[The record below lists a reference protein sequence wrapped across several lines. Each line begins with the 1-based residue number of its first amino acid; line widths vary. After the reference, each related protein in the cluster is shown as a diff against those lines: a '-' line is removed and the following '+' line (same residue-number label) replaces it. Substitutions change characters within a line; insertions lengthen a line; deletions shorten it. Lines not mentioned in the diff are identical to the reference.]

1 VTAPKSPATRIDSLF
16 GAPDKIQTDEAQSL
30 PGHGDL
36 FGLVVTPDGKG
47 FYCVEDDVNT
57 LMEASQ

>member
-1 VTAPKSPATRIDSLF
+1 LF
-16 GAPDKIQTDEAQSL
+16 GAPDKIQTDEAQSP